1 MANIFK
7 NWFMIFFSRS
17 SVPSHILEIIGDS
30 YLECKN
36 FFGLMNLWIIDNT
49 PRVEVTFS
57 VDLGVGL
64 VSFFKNE
71 FQLGSLLLNMQRESE
86 SAASAARGR
95 PL

>member
-1 MANIFK
+1 
-7 NWFMIFFSRS
+7 MIFFSRS
-17 SVPSHILEIIGDS
+17 SIPSHILEIIGDS

-64 VSFFKNE
+64 VSFFKNK